1 MLSFLQGKVLPLT
14 YVLKKFRY
22 QTQTTPTE
30 IVLCI
35 PLKLLP
41 YESRVFPY
49 GVGADH
55 DLGDLRRR
63 GAIRKF
69 MLKPILRIHS
79 TFEFIDQ
86 SELNWHNV
94 NRTSLVYLKSEI
106 RFKQKNTFKSQGVV
120 GSYLCLCIVINID

>member
-69 MLKPILRIHS
+69 MLKPILRIPS

-86 SELNWHNV
+86 SELNWHN
-94 NRTSLVYLKSEI
+94 EI
-106 RFKQKNTFKSQGVV
+106 RFQQKNTFKSQGVV
-120 GSYLCLCIVINID
+120 GSYLCLCIVININ